1 MLVILHHLNLPGFNG
16 GFVGV
21 DVFFVISGY
30 LITGII
36 LAELKKGS
44 FTFGSFYKRRVIR
57 LAPAY
62 FTVLLVTAAVAWLLM
77 LPAELENFSVSALY
91 STFFVANFYM
101 WNAVGGYFGTGADT
115 TPLLHLWSLA
125 VEEQFYLVW
134 PVTLLLL
141 YKLLG
146 GGRYLFAAVLVALLL
161 GLAVSEY
168 GAVNYRAAAYYLMPT
183 RAFELLMGA
192 ALVFVP
198 LAAFERMPQL
208 GRVLLGLIGLG
219 LIVYGNVFFTEE
231 TWFPGLNALFPCAG
245 TALVIAFARS
255 NDPLLGKLLASAPVV
270 GIGKVSYPAYLWHW
284 PIIGFLNLQLVE
296 LTPLACVAVIVG
308 TLLLAALTYQFIEK
322 PVREFRRIR
331 WPKVVG
337 VGFVLP
343 AALFSS
349 AALSAIH
356 WQGLPE
362 RFNPSLNRKSAAVL
376 SYADT
381 IRGRCNEGPVRSP
394 LGPEACLLGVQKPE
408 VDILLVGDSH
418 ANHFSGMIDEMAGK
432 VGFRGYDVTQSSTAF
447 LIGVERFYLQ
457 DGQVVNHGNFSAR
470 NAVIENELLPN
481 QYDYVV
487 LGGSFISYYNNGLFS
502 INRTSP
508 KSSDPKVFREAMVRT
523 VTEIIEH
530 GSTPV
535 LIKGNPTFN
544 FNVSDCTLNN
554 LRFGLD
560 NSCNMARGLWEKSRE
575 WGKFVDQLTEQ
586 FDPLVV
592 IDPAKVMCDET
603 WCYSEL
609 DGVPLYKD
617 GGHLNYEGSKLIGR
631 LYSERFGN
639 PFTSGDARGSD

>member
-1 MLVILHHLNLPGFNG
+1 M
-16 GFVGV
+16 
-21 DVFFVISGY
+21 
-30 LITGII
+30 
-36 LAELKKGS
+36 AELKKGD

-62 FTVLLVTAAVAWLLM
+62 FAVLLVTAAFAYLLM

-91 STFFVANFYM
+91 STFFAANFYM
-101 WNAVGGYFGTGADT
+101 WDAVGGYFGTGSDT

-125 VEEQFYLVW
+125 VEEQFYVVW

-146 GGRYLFAAVLVALLL
+146 GRYLFAAVVIALLL

-183 RAFELLMGA
+183 RAFELLIGA
-192 ALVFVP
+192 SLAFVP
-198 LAAFERMPQL
+198 LAVFDRVPQL

-219 LIVYGNVFFTEE
+219 LILYGNVFFTGE
-231 TWFPGLNALFPCAG
+231 TWFPGLNALFPCVGA
-245 TALVIAFARS
+245 ALLIAFARAD
-255 NDPLLGKLLASAPVV
+255 DPLLGKLLASAPAV

-284 PIIGFLNLQLVE
+284 PIIAFLNLQLVE
-296 LTPLACVAVIVG
+296 LTPLVCVGVIVG

-322 PVREFRRIR
+322 PAREFRRIR

-337 VGFVLP
+337 AGFVLP

-356 WQGLPE
+356 WQGVPE
-362 RFNPSLNRKSAAVL
+362 RFDEALNRKSAAVL

-381 IRGRCNEGPVRSP
+381 IRGRCNEGSVKSP
-394 LGPEACLLGVQKPE
+394 LEPESCVLGIQKPE

-418 ANHFSGMIDEMAGK
+418 ANHFSGMIDALAGK
-432 VGFRGYDVTQSSTAF
+432 AGLRAYDVTQSNTAF

-457 DGQVVNHGNFSAR
+457 DGQVVKHDNFSTR
-470 NAVIENELLPN
+470 NDVIGNELLPN
-481 QYDYVV
+481 KYDYVV
-487 LGGSFISYYNNGLFS
+487 MGGSFIGHYNNGLFS
-502 INRTSP
+502 TGQTP
-508 KSSDPKVFREAMVRT
+508 TDSSDPKVFRESMVRT
-523 VTEIIEH
+523 ITEIIGH

-535 LIKGNPTFN
+535 LIRGNPTFD

-560 NSCNMARGLWEKSRE
+560 KSCHLARDDFEEKFRE
-575 WGKFVDQLTEQ
+575 WGRFVDQLTQQ
-586 FDPLVV
+586 FNQLVV
-592 IDPAKVMCDET
+592 IDPAKVMCDDA

-609 DGVPLYKD
+609 NGVPLYKD

-631 LYSERFGN
+631 LYIEQFGN
-639 PFTSGDARGSD
+639 PFTSAAKENPDQ